1 MARVPKHD
9 VPSLTQ
15 FFLLLCVVGLT
26 LVGVFVGILATGDM
40 FRSVGHL
47 LNEMLRVLV

>member
-1 MARVPKHD
+1 MPRIPKND
-9 VPSLTQ
+9 VPSLAY
-15 FFLLLCVVGLT
+15 FFLLLTIVGLT
-26 LVGVFVGILATGDM
+26 LFGVFVGILATGDM